1 METLK
6 RLFSIHGRMNR
17 WKSFVWMVAC
27 SVLSGVISTI
37 IELLSLPLP
46 FSFPLN
52 APSMTAYV
60 VLSGIVAVIG
70 LIFSL
75 TVVVRR
81 LHDLGYS
88 GWWAAAVYIITPLL
102 ILVLRE
108 IGAILSMVMLLAY
121 CLILLFKRGTIGPN
135 EYGPD
140 PLAGE
145 DEPVPVPE
153 DPVHE
158 EDKM

>member
-37 IELLSLPLP
+37 IELLFLPLP

-75 TVVVRR
+75 TVVVRKAPR
-81 LHDLGYS
+81 SGVFGMVGCRSLYHYS
-88 GWWAAAVYIITPLL
+88 FAYPCAAGDRCDSKHGDASCILFDFIIQA
-102 ILVLRE
+102 RDDR
-108 IGAILSMVMLLAY
+108 AQ
-121 CLILLFKRGTIGPN
+121 
-135 EYGPD
+135 
-140 PLAGE
+140 
-145 DEPVPVPE
+145 
-153 DPVHE
+153 
-158 EDKM
+158 